1 MTRVDPEGFRP
12 EALVGQVLR
21 GKWRLERLLGFGGM
35 AVVYAGTH
43 RNGMRGAVKMLRREL
58 SGDEDAR
65 SRFLREGYVANRVDH
80 PGIVRVLDDD
90 VTDDGSVFLVMELLE
105 GETVEARRAR
115 QPTGALGVGEV
126 LGIVDD
132 LLDVLAVAHE
142 RGIVHRDLK
151 PDNLFL
157 TRQGQLKVLDFG
169 IARLRELSGPT
180 NASTRAGSLM
190 GTPQFMP
197 PEQARGQWD
206 RVDARTDLWAVG
218 STMFQLLSGRYVHE
232 AETLPLLLLAAMT
245 QPAPPVASV
254 LPSLPPPV
262 AGVID
267 VALAFEPDRRW
278 PNARAMQRALRQA
291 RGGAGLDQARG
302 GAGLDA
308 PPGSS
313 SEAGRAFT
321 FSDPGRASAPSEPG
335 RQAAQSESGRVS
347 VQVRGP
353 GSGPR
358 GTEFATAGTA
368 ISSPPGPGSGASGG
382 GVASAGTVSP
392 VVERSGS
399 AERAAPRSAVTGA
412 LLAAAGA
419 LAVGALVALA
429 WWQRAGDAADSEDA
443 SHASPVEAEP
453 HPPSSAA
460 PAPEPPGQ
468 PASPGA
474 GAPSGDAV
482 PAIAPSAPASAPPA
496 SASAPAAPASAS
508 APTSRPAVGTRA
520 RPPASAPA
528 AKAPPAPPPATP
540 PPPAED
546 PFNRRR

>member
-35 AVVYAGTH
+35 AMVYAGTH
-43 RNGMRGAVKMLRREL
+43 RNGMRGAVKILRREL
-58 SGDEDAR
+58 SEDQEAR

-90 VTDDGSVFLVMELLE
+90 VTEDGSVFLVMELLE

-115 QPTGALGVGEV
+115 EPSGVLGVNEV
-126 LGIVDD
+126 LGIADD

-169 IARLRELSGPT
+169 IARLRELSSPA
-180 NASTRAGSLM
+180 NATTRAGSLM

-206 RVDARTDLWAVG
+206 RVDPRTDLWAVA

-245 QPAPPVASV
+245 QPAPPVGSV
-254 LPSLPPPV
+254 LPTLPPPIAAV
-262 AGVID
+262 MDA
-267 VALAFEPDRRW
+267 ALAFDPDRRW

-291 RGGAGLDQARG
+291 RGGATLDPA
-302 GAGLDA
+302 
-308 PPGSS
+308 PGSHPDP
-313 SEAGRAFT
+313 GRMSAHP
-321 FSDPGRASAPSEPG
+321 DPGRAYMSSDPG
-335 RQAAQSESGRVS
+335 RQAAHARA
-347 VQVRGP
+347 P

-358 GTEFATAGTA
+358 GTEFAAA
-368 ISSPPGPGSGASGG
+368 SSPSTGSGGAVSAGSAGG
-382 GVASAGTVSP
+382 GAGTVSP
-392 VVERSGS
+392 VVERSAGTERP
-399 AERAAPRSAVTGA
+399 APRAAALGA
-412 LLAAAGA
+412 LLAGAGA
-419 LAVGALVALA
+419 LAVGALVGLV
-429 WWQRAGDAADSEDA
+429 WWQRGGAADAE
-443 SHASPVEAEP
+443 HASNGSAVEAEP
-453 HPPSSAA
+453 RPGASAGA
-460 PAPEPPGQ
+460 AQEPHG
-468 PASPGA
+468 GA
-474 GAPSGDAV
+474 GAPGAGPEPAASGDAV
-482 PAIAPSAPASAPPA
+482 PAIAPSAPVPAPPPE
-496 SASAPAAPASAS
+496 SPE
-508 APTSRPAVGTRA
+508 PT
-520 RPPASAPA
+520 PPASAPSA
-528 AKAPPAPPPATP
+528 SATGTPPAPTPAAARPAAGKARPPATAPAKTP
-540 PPPAED
+540 PAPAPAPTPAED

>member
-35 AVVYAGTH
+35 AMVYAGTH
-43 RNGMRGAVKMLRREL
+43 RNGMRGAVKILRREL
-58 SGDEDAR
+58 SEDQEAR

-90 VTDDGSVFLVMELLE
+90 VTEDGSVFLVMELLE

-115 QPTGALGVGEV
+115 EPSGVLGVNEV
-126 LGIVDD
+126 LGIADD

-169 IARLRELSGPT
+169 IARLRELSSPA
-180 NASTRAGSLM
+180 NATTRAGSLM

-206 RVDARTDLWAVG
+206 RVDPRTDLWAVA

-245 QPAPPVASV
+245 QPAPPVGSV
-254 LPSLPPPV
+254 LPTLPPPIAAV
-262 AGVID
+262 MDA
-267 VALAFEPDRRW
+267 ALAFDPDRRW

-291 RGGAGLDQARG
+291 RGGAALDPA
-302 GAGLDA
+302 
-308 PPGSS
+308 PGSHPDPS
-313 SEAGRAFT
+313 RMSAHP
-321 FSDPGRASAPSEPG
+321 DPGRAYMSSDPG
-335 RQAAQSESGRVS
+335 RQAAHARA
-347 VQVRGP
+347 P

-358 GTEFATAGTA
+358 GTEFAAA
-368 ISSPPGPGSGASGG
+368 SSPSTGSGGAVSAGSAGG
-382 GVASAGTVSP
+382 GAGTVSP
-392 VVERSGS
+392 VVERSAGTERP
-399 AERAAPRSAVTGA
+399 APRAAALGA
-412 LLAAAGA
+412 LLAGAGA
-419 LAVGALVALA
+419 LAVGALVGLV
-429 WWQRAGDAADSEDA
+429 WWQRGGAADAE
-443 SHASPVEAEP
+443 HASNGSAVEAEP
-453 HPPSSAA
+453 RPGASAGA
-460 PAPEPPGQ
+460 AQEPHG
-468 PASPGA
+468 GA
-474 GAPSGDAV
+474 GAPGAGPEPAASGDAV
-482 PAIAPSAPASAPPA
+482 PAIAPSAPVPAPPPE
-496 SASAPAAPASAS
+496 SPE
-508 APTSRPAVGTRA
+508 PT
-520 RPPASAPA
+520 PPASAPSA
-528 AKAPPAPPPATP
+528 SATGTPPAPTPAAARPAAGKARPPATAPAKTP
-540 PPPAED
+540 PAPAPAPTPAED

>member
-35 AVVYAGTH
+35 AMVYAGTH
-43 RNGMRGAVKMLRREL
+43 RNGMRGAVKILRREL
-58 SGDEDAR
+58 SEDQEAR

-90 VTDDGSVFLVMELLE
+90 VTEDGSVFLVMELLE

-115 QPTGALGVGEV
+115 EPSGVLGVNEV
-126 LGIVDD
+126 LGIADE

-169 IARLRELSGPT
+169 IARLRELSSPA
-180 NASTRAGSLM
+180 NATTRAGSLM

-206 RVDARTDLWAVG
+206 KVDPRTDLWAVA

-245 QPAPPVASV
+245 QPAPPVGSV
-254 LPSLPPPV
+254 LPTLPPPIAAV
-262 AGVID
+262 MD
-267 VALAFEPDRRW
+267 VALAFDPDRRW

-291 RGGAGLDQARG
+291 RGGAAFDPA
-302 GAGLDA
+302 
-308 PPGSS
+308 PGSHPDPS
-313 SEAGRAFT
+313 RMSAHPDPGRAYM
-321 FSDPGRASAPSEPG
+321 FSDPGRQGAHA
-335 RQAAQSESGRVS
+335 RA
-347 VQVRGP
+347 P

-358 GTEFATAGTA
+358 GTELAAAG
-368 ISSPPGPGSGASGG
+368 SPSTGSGGAVSAGSAGG
-382 GVASAGTVSP
+382 GAGTVSP
-392 VVERSGS
+392 VVERSAGTERP
-399 AERAAPRSAVTGA
+399 APRAAALGA
-412 LLAAAGA
+412 LLAGAGA
-419 LAVGALVALA
+419 LAVGALVGLV
-429 WWQRAGDAADSEDA
+429 WWQRGSAGDAE
-443 SHASPVEAEP
+443 HASNGSAVAAEP
-453 HPPSSAA
+453 RPGASAGA
-460 PAPEPPGQ
+460 AQEPHGG
-468 PASPGA
+468 AGAPGA
-474 GAPSGDAV
+474 GAEPAASGDAV
-482 PAIAPSAPASAPPA
+482 PAIAPSAP
-496 SASAPAAPASAS
+496 
-508 APTSRPAVGTRA
+508 V
-520 RPPASAPA
+520 
-528 AKAPPAPPPATP
+528 PAPPPEPTPSASATP
-540 PPPAED
+540 PAPTPAAARPAAGKARPPTTAPAKTPPAPAPAPTPAED

>member
-35 AVVYAGTH
+35 AMVYAGTH
-43 RNGMRGAVKMLRREL
+43 RNGMRGAVKILRREL
-58 SGDEDAR
+58 SEDQEAR

-90 VTDDGSVFLVMELLE
+90 VTEDGSVFLVMELLE

-115 QPTGALGVGEV
+115 EPSGVLGVNEV
-126 LGIVDD
+126 LGIADD

-169 IARLRELSGPT
+169 IARLRELSSPA
-180 NASTRAGSLM
+180 NATTRAGSLM

-206 RVDARTDLWAVG
+206 RVDPRTDLWAVA

-245 QPAPPVASV
+245 QPAPPVGSV
-254 LPSLPPPV
+254 LPTLPPPIAAV
-262 AGVID
+262 MDA
-267 VALAFEPDRRW
+267 ALAFDPDRRW

-291 RGGAGLDQARG
+291 RGGAALDPA
-302 GAGLDA
+302 
-308 PPGSS
+308 PGSHP
-313 SEAGRAFT
+313 
-321 FSDPGRASAPSEPG
+321 DPGRAYMSSDPG
-335 RQAAQSESGRVS
+335 RQAAHARA
-347 VQVRGP
+347 P

-358 GTEFATAGTA
+358 GTEFAAA
-368 ISSPPGPGSGASGG
+368 SSPSTRSGG
-382 GVASAGTVSP
+382 AVSAGSAGGGAGTVSP
-392 VVERSGS
+392 VVERSAGTERP
-399 AERAAPRSAVTGA
+399 APRAAALGA
-412 LLAAAGA
+412 LLAGAGA
-419 LAVGALVALA
+419 LAVGALVGLV
-429 WWQRAGDAADSEDA
+429 WWQRGGAADAE
-443 SHASPVEAEP
+443 HASNGSAVEAEP
-453 HPPSSAA
+453 RPGASAGA
-460 PAPEPPGQ
+460 AQEPHGG
-468 PASPGA
+468 AGAPGA
-474 GAPSGDAV
+474 GAEPAASGDAV
-482 PAIAPSAPASAPPA
+482 PAIAPSAPVPAPPPE
-496 SASAPAAPASAS
+496 SPE
-508 APTSRPAVGTRA
+508 PT
-520 RPPASAPA
+520 PPASAPSA
-528 AKAPPAPPPATP
+528 SATGTPPAPTPAAARPAAGKARPPATAPAKTP
-540 PPPAED
+540 PAPAPAPTPAED